1 MARKG
6 NGGDGHPP
14 VSSISNFSALVYQ
27 NILKQKL
34 LGKPNNNHW
43 AFWNLTLRFL
53 ICRTKTYQNRPSRN
67 LQSLDTQ
74 SAWLTPPSH
83 RFQLHFHTL
92 QHPLTHKSL
101 HAREIPMCFKTP
113 NISGWLSWVNQTICI
128 NLLWFPSFFRSWSSP
143 SFFPVPST
151 QKLSRF
157 PKNLDSQAAQKS
169 PGHVQVLI
177 QLVADLPPEMVQ
189 GHCRLTTL
197 PALGVLEWRWMELAE
212 ILGKWRI

>member
-1 MARKG
+1 MR
-6 NGGDGHPP
+6 
-14 VSSISNFSALVYQ
+14 S
-27 NILKQKL
+27 
-34 LGKPNNNHW
+34 
-43 AFWNLTLRFL
+43 L

-74 SAWLTPPSH
+74 SAWLTSPSH

-92 QHPLTHKSL
+92 QHPLTHKYL
-101 HAREIPMCFKTP
+101 HAREISMCFKTP

-128 NLLWFPSFFRSWSSP
+128 NLPWFPGFFRFCWSSSP
-143 SFFPVPST
+143 SYSQFHLPKP
-151 QKLSRF
+151 LSRCRF
-157 PKNLDSQAAQKS
+157 PKISRCLPGPKKS

-197 PALGVLEWRWMELAE
+197 PALG
-212 ILGKWRI
+212 ILGVGWDFWGNGGYNWYNWCTYIYIYMCICI